1 LVRIMIHAGIDV
13 GAINTSVVLLD
24 GERVLLQFF
33 VTSEDETLDPLRIMD
48 SALEKARLAW
58 GEIKG
63 VIATGRGRGGCRF
76 AKKQSSDVVCQARG
90 IKSLFP
96 SARTIINLGAETSRV
111 VSLND
116 NGKVNAFAT
125 NDKCAAGS
133 GLFLDSMADLMGIPV
148 SELGELALK
157 AESAEGVSSR
167 CAVFAESEVIS
178 HIHRGVAREPILAG
192 LHLAVTDRII
202 DLTRKVTVR
211 PDLVVTGGVAKNRA
225 IIKDIEKKLG
235 LPVLIPPDPQ
245 MVGALGAALLAQDQF
260 SS

>member
-1 LVRIMIHAGIDV
+1 MIHAGIDV
-13 GAINTSVVLLD
+13 GAINTAVVLLD
-24 GERVLLQFF
+24 GERVLQLVVFSG
-33 VTSEDETLDPLRIMD
+33 TDGLDPLRIMD
-48 SALEKARLAW
+48 SALEKAGLEW

-63 VIATGRGRGGCRF
+63 VVATGRGRGGCHF
-76 AKKQSSDVVCQARG
+76 ARKQSSDVVCQARG

-111 VSLND
+111 VCLND

-133 GLFLDSMADLMGIPV
+133 GLFLDSMADLMGIPI
-148 SELGELALK
+148 SEMGELALK

-178 HIHRGVAREPILAG
+178 HIHRGVARECILAG
-192 LHLAVTDRII
+192 LHLAVTDRIM
-202 DLTRKVTVR
+202 DLTQKLTLR
-211 PDLVVTGGVAKNRA
+211 PELVVTGGVAKNRA
-225 IIKDIEKKLG
+225 IIKDIENKLG
-235 LPVLIPPDPQ
+235 LSVYLPPDPQ
-245 MVGALGAALLAQDQF
+245 IVGALGAALLAQDQF